1 MTGRRCIITL
11 KEHYRTEL
19 KRLAWRLHYYVKKE
33 QNHERLVLF
42 EPIIPVDNFAAM
54 IDSQMW
60 SHELIQSLS
69 SEIGRDILYRLY
81 ILEKKEKEV
90 AEELNL
96 SQQAV
101 NRWKNKMLNQLKQKM
116 NNWSN

>member
-1 MTGRRCIITL
+1 MTL

-42 EPIIPVDNFAAM
+42 EPAIPVDNFTSAT
-54 IDSQMW
+54 DSKMW
-60 SHELIQSLS
+60 SHELIQSLP
-69 SEIGRDILYRLY
+69 SETGREIMYRLY

-90 AEELNL
+90 AAELHL